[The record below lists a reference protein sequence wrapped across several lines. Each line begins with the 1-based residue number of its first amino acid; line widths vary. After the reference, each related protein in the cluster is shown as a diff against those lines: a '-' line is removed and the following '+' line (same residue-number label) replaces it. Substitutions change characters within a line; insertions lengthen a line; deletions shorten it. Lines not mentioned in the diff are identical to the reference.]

1 MSFLFL
7 SSSSVTSKPPYSG
20 SPRTALRSAAS
31 WAGARRSGRRLS
43 RYLPV
48 EMIRAD
54 RRSPSSLGAG
64 RVTSNPGRQDL
75 VYLLF
80 TCPANTDRVSIDGR
94 LHRPPA
100 PLAPSGIPSVVSPTG
115 SAVTTES
122 RASSSLVRRVD
133 QGKTSSAVS
142 PVSGSTVRRNS
153 TVCPLPCKDRGI
165 PERSWLNSQSWE
177 WSACGP
183 LTSGSAKRLA
193 ACIRKGMNAHQNVR
207 PPRRVSFDTAN
218 SHGLTAD
225 SITDSAPWR
234 NIFGQ
239 IPALRG

>member
-94 LHRPPA
+94 LYRLPGHRHPSPQELGKRAESGHRDLDEHASEISRSLGAVRDPVCRIADRIGGHDRIEGEQLLGKARRPRQHVVRCVTCFRQHRETQLHSISPPMQK
-100 PLAPSGIPSVVSPTG
+100 T
-115 SAVTTES
+115 
-122 RASSSLVRRVD
+122 
-133 QGKTSSAVS
+133 KTSPSD
-142 PVSGSTVRRNS
+142 PG
-153 TVCPLPCKDRGI
+153 
-165 PERSWLNSQSWE
+165 
-177 WSACGP
+177 
-183 LTSGSAKRLA
+183 
-193 ACIRKGMNAHQNVR
+193 
-207 PPRRVSFDTAN
+207 
-218 SHGLTAD
+218 
-225 SITDSAPWR
+225 
-234 NIFGQ
+234 
-239 IPALRG
+239 